1 MGLVP
6 LTTWYS
12 SERSDHFTTSDPD
25 WQAPIGTVRPGQG
38 DYRAVRLEGFVD
50 TQEHAGTVPLYHWWS
65 QSRRDHLLTSDRAW
79 VGRVGDVRRGQ
90 GDYRLFRIEGYVWE
104 RPYAGT
110 TKLASYWNSSRKDN
124 ALSAWPLH
132 DRNLGA
138 GLLDVLEGAEYE
150 YTRSMGFLAL
160 HDVVH
165 SSGRGDSAS
174 ELALQNRP
182 GLQEVLGLGRL
193 QSARSRVPVLLLVHH
208 RGLSYRL
215 SAALGS
221 GSKYYLF
228 AGDHY
233 LRGTVTAGSA
243 GVPVLSVDSDY
254 PKSIGEW
261 RWGEFGRDGVDA
273 AFRSGSK
280 TYVFAGSE
288 YIRIT
293 RGDAGPGS
301 VDRGYPKSIRVWGW
315 GEFGRDGVDA
325 AFRWGSKTYVF
336 AGAEY
341 IRVSR
346 GDTGS
351 GSVDPG
357 YPKPIT
363 EWGWG
368 DFGRGGIDAAFDA
381 GSRTFVFSG
390 GRYVSIRHDGDREP
404 GVVDTGYPAP
414 VSNLGWPAA
423 FDDPIRHLV
432 DRYREEMRELETF
445 SRVMSSDTFR
455 WESAGVIRTTGE
467 EYYADEYIALAA
479 RQVDLRRFVNAEGRI
494 TASDLQFV
502 VALLRGG
509 GTAQHRWGSHA
520 GDGYRART
528 SVIVG
533 GPNMGA
539 SDLAHE
545 LLHGF
550 GALDLYG
557 PGLTM
562 SRSERGKHTLMAAH
576 TGTAGSVLLDP
587 WHRMQYGFDVP
598 QVLGMS
604 YRVDDEEPYED
615 IPPQTIRLRFAT
627 RRPTPDAGGMAVLLP
642 TSVRRSTRRSAP
654 ASPQRYFMIE
664 ARRQREQDRSGPGD
678 GAVVWFIEH
687 GEDGGL
693 ADYRPLPHDGT
704 KGGFLAWPATHRA
717 ALIKRTARVDSG
729 RSTWSYKNSAGM
741 TTVEYPTT
749 VDMEI
754 VGGEAWIVDPAG
766 GLKVRRPSDPTAR
779 DEFVTARARGLR
791 GQVRGMTHHAGRLWA
806 VTDDGWLWARLATDD
821 DTEWDRVDDLP
832 TSPVAITA
840 THDDRG
846 WIWLVD
852 DRQQLWRRSAL
863 DGPRGWR
870 QVGTTPGPAVKLA
883 STATFKDSDG
893 VDVPNPGTGWWLW
906 CMDTVGVLW
915 ARTSSTGAAEWTK
928 AGEFLFDPTGWPAD
942 GDFMYLGGD
951 TPTRLIGLSADR
963 SDQLVALVGVHPAN
977 HNKAGLVLCD
987 TSGAPV
993 GGGVVKHGENWVGTG
1008 KVFTSADG
1016 AITPQWPPSGSRRSI
1031 DAGLCLHVW
1040 PFHERSTYLDVT
1052 VIPTR
1057 SDGTYRFR
1065 PFLREVVTAT
1075 PRRGHYVEVAGV
1087 MPPVSALEDWRYALR
1102 NPAYNEFDPDTHPEV
1117 RRIPRTGV
1125 RGLRHLEPSRYG
1137 AFELPDDARPGPY
1150 KLTLGPATSPPDQ
1163 HPWGAASNEIN
1174 IVVH

>member
-12 SERSDHFTTSDPD
+12 NERSDHFTTSDPD

-38 DYRAVRLEGFVD
+38 DYRAVRLEGFVE
-50 TQEHAGTVPLYHWWS
+50 TQEHYGTVPLYHWWS

-79 VGRVGDVRRGQ
+79 AGRVGDVRRGQ

-104 RPYAGT
+104 EPYAGT
-110 TKLASYWNSSRKDN
+110 TKLVSYWNSSRKDN

-132 DRNLGA
+132 DRNPGS

-160 HDVVH
+160 HDVMD
-165 SSGRGDSAS
+165 SGGRGESAS
-174 ELALQNRP
+174 ELARQNRP
-182 GLQEVLGLGRL
+182 GLQQVLGLGRL

-208 RGLSYRL
+208 RGLSYQV
-215 SAALGS
+215 SAGLGG

-243 GVPVLSVDSDY
+243 GVPVL
-254 PKSIGEW
+254 P
-261 RWGEFGRDGVDA
+261 
-273 AFRSGSK
+273 
-280 TYVFAGSE
+280 
-288 YIRIT
+288 
-293 RGDAGPGS
+293 
-301 VDRGYPKSIRVWGW
+301 
-315 GEFGRDGVDA
+315 
-325 AFRWGSKTYVF
+325 
-336 AGAEY
+336 
-341 IRVSR
+341 
-346 GDTGS
+346 
-351 GSVDPG
+351 VDPG

-363 EWGWG
+363 EWGWR

-404 GVVDTGYPAP
+404 GVVDAGYPAP
-414 VSNLGWPAA
+414 VSNLGWPEA

-467 EYYADEYIALAA
+467 EYSAYDEYIALAA

-509 GTAQHRWGSHA
+509 GTAQHRWGSHT

-550 GALDLYG
+550 RALDLYG
-557 PGLTM
+557 PGARM
-562 SRSERGKHTLMAAH
+562 SRSESGKHTLMGAH
-576 TGTAGSVLLDP
+576 TRSAGSVLLDP
-587 WHRMQYGFDVP
+587 WHRMQHGFDVP
-598 QVLGMS
+598 QVVGMS
-604 YRVDDEEPYED
+604 YHVDDDEPYED

-642 TSVRRSTRRSAP
+642 RSVRRSTRRSAP

-664 ARRQREQDRSGPGD
+664 ARRPREQDRSGPGD

-704 KGGFLAWPATHRA
+704 KGGFIAWPASHRA
-717 ALIKRTARVDSG
+717 ALIKREAQIIGNG
-729 RSTWSYKNSAGM
+729 RRAWSYDRPAGM

-749 VDMEI
+749 IDMEI
-754 VGGEAWIVDPAG
+754 VGGEAWTIDPTGA
-766 GLKVRRPSDPTAR
+766 LKVRRPADPTAR
-779 DEFVTARARGLR
+779 DEFVTVRARGLR
-791 GQVRGMTHHAGRLWA
+791 GQVRGMTHTAGRLWA
-806 VTDDGWLWARLATDD
+806 VTDDGWLWARRATDD

-832 TSPVAITA
+832 ASPVAITA

-863 DGPRGWR
+863 DGPPGWQ
-870 QVGTTPGPAVKLA
+870 QVGTVPGPVVKLA
-883 STATFKDSDG
+883 ATAEFKDAEG
-893 VDVPNPGTGWWLW
+893 LAVPNPATGGWWLW
-906 CMDTVGVLW
+906 CMDTTGVLW
-915 ARTSSTGAAEWTK
+915 SRPGRRADDQWTK
-928 AGEFLFDPTGWPAD
+928 AGEPPEDEGFLQV

-951 TPTRLIGLSADR
+951 TLTRLIGLSGGGR
-963 SDQLVALVGVHPAN
+963 SQLVALVGVHPGN

-987 TSGAPV
+987 ASGAPV
-993 GGGVVKHGENWVGTG
+993 GGGMVWDGANWVGTG
-1008 KVFTSADG
+1008 KVFTSVDG
-1016 AITPQWPPSGSRRSI
+1016 AITPQWPPSGSRWST
-1031 DAGLCLHVW
+1031 DAGLRLHVW
-1040 PFHERSTYLDVT
+1040 PYHERSPYLDVT
-1052 VIPTR
+1052 IIPTR

-1065 PFLREVVTAT
+1065 PFLREVVTPT

-1087 MPPVSALEDWRYALR
+1087 MPPVSALEDWDYTLR
-1102 NPAYNEFDPDTHPEV
+1102 NPAFNEFDPDNDLQFRH
-1117 RRIPRTGV
+1117 IPRAAV
-1125 RGLRHLEPSRYG
+1125 RSLRHLEPSRYG
-1137 AFELPDDARPGPY
+1137 AFELPDDVRPGPY
-1150 KLTLGPATSPPDQ
+1150 KLTLSPATSPTEQ
-1163 HPWGAASNEIN
+1163 HPWGATSNEIT